1 MKQTEHRMTVLVWL
15 HEKTYIMYKDK
26 HVIYD
31 ENAPT
36 KTIDDTI
43 RRVEEGIGGGCIW
56 QNGKYL
62 VMDMEHPQI
71 IADIKKYG
79 FDDNLR
85 IDLGWDIE
93 IIELQ
98 PSIITT
104 EELNRNIQQ

>member
-1 MKQTEHRMTVLVWL
+1 MKQTEHRMTILVWL

-31 ENAPT
+31 ETAPIN
-36 KTIDDTI
+36 TIDDTI
-43 RRVEEGIGGGCIW
+43 RRIEEGIGGGCIW
-56 QNGKYL
+56 RNGKYL

-71 IADIKKYG
+71 IADNKKYG

-93 IIELQ
+93 IIELE
-98 PSIITT
+98 PSIVTT
-104 EELNRNIQQ
+104 QEINRNVQ